1 MDGIRFVVADDHK
14 LFLKGFRLLLD
25 QMNKR
30 LTMICLGEAGNIP
43 DVLRLIQAD
52 PVDLL
57 FLDLNLG
64 DADSGQMIPKFK
76 ELHPQLR
83 ILCIS
88 MYTDSKVVRDV
99 LKKGADGFL
108 SKNAEMLELENAIET
123 VMDGEIFM
131 GSDIKLTDVNRK
143 NVQSKLNIN
152 RFNAAHQ
159 LTKREKEILDL
170 VAKGKSNKDIAAL
183 LFISKDTVSA
193 HRKSLMRKLNVKN
206 ASGLIKAAYEFNL
219 L

>member
-25 QMNKR
+25 QMDKR
-30 LTMICLGEAGNIP
+30 LGMICLGEAGSIS
-43 DVLRLIQAD
+43 DVIRLIQAD

-57 FLDLNLG
+57 FLDLNLA
-64 DADSGQMIPKFK
+64 DADAGQMIPKFK
-76 ELHPQLR
+76 EVHPQLR

-88 MYTDSKVVRDV
+88 MYTDAKVVRDV

-108 SKNAEMLELENAIET
+108 SKNADLLELEKAIET

-143 NVQSKLNIN
+143 NIQSKLIIT
-152 RFNAAHQ
+152 RFNATHQ

-206 ASGLIKAAYEFNL
+206 ASGLIKAAYEYNL

>member
-1 MDGIRFVVADDHK
+1 MDGIRYVVADDHK

-25 QMNKR
+25 QIKGR
-30 LTMICLGEAGNIP
+30 LPLICIGEAGSVP
-43 DVLRLIQAD
+43 EVLRLIQ
-52 PVDLL
+52 PESMDLL
-57 FLDLNLG
+57 FLDLNLADT
-64 DADSGQMIPKFK
+64 DAGQMIPKFK

-88 MYTDSKVVRDV
+88 MYTDAKIVRDV

-108 SKNAEMLELENAIET
+108 SKNADLVELEKAIET

-131 GSDIKLTDVNRK
+131 GSDIKLTDVSRK
-143 NVQSKLNIN
+143 NIQSKLNVN

-170 VAKGKSNKDIAAL
+170 VARGKSNKDIAAL

-206 ASGLIKAAYEFNL
+206 ASGLIKAAYEYNL

>member
-1 MDGIRFVVADDHK
+1 MDAIRYVVADDHQ

-25 QMNKR
+25 QIESR
-30 LTMICLGEAGNIP
+30 LSLSCAGEAGNITET
-43 DVLRLIQAD
+43 LRLLN
-52 PVDLL
+52 PESVDLL
-57 FLDLNLG
+57 FLDLNLA
-64 DADSGQMIPKFK
+64 DADAGQMIPKFK

-88 MYTDSKVVRDV
+88 MYTDAKIARDV

-108 SKNAEMLELENAIET
+108 SKNADLAELEKAIET
-123 VMDGEIFM
+123 VMEGEIFT
-131 GSDIKLTDVNRK
+131 GRDIKLTDVNRK
-143 NVQSKLNIN
+143 NLQSKLTVN
-152 RFNAAHQ
+152 RFNASQH
-159 LTKREKEILDL
+159 LTKREKEILEL

-193 HRKSLMRKLNVKN
+193 HRKSLMRKMNVRN
-206 ASGLIKAAYEFNL
+206 ASGLIKVAYEYNL